1 VTLASTDIASGVEQ
15 LLVRVD
21 TAAGPGTWAP
31 YTGTLTVTDPSTVR
45 YRAVDH
51 AGNDEPEHAL
61 VLAVDSRAPAIT
73 LDEPA
78 AGGIVSGDAYIRST
92 ASDDQGVARVRFYVD
107 GVQLGSRTV
116 TPHRWKWDTRTTG
129 DGPHTVRV
137 QAEDAAGNTSSS
149 QAITVTVLN
158 AAPMV
163 TVSID
168 APLPGAVVS
177 GNAVYI
183 TTTPVATL
191 GVARVRFYLDGV
203 QLGSRIAAPWRWKW
217 DTRSASN
224 GAHELRAVAE
234 DGLGRSGPSTTVPV
248 TVSNP

>member
-1 VTLASTDIASGVEQ
+1 M
-15 LLVRVD
+15 
-21 TAAGPGTWAP
+21 
-31 YTGTLTVTDPSTVR
+31 
-45 YRAVDH
+45 
-51 AGNDEPEHAL
+51 
-61 VLAVDSRAPAIT
+61 
-73 LDEPA
+73 
-78 AGGIVSGDAYIRST
+78 
-92 ASDDQGVARVRFYVD
+92 RFYLD

-116 TPHRWKWDTRTTG
+116 TPHRWKWDTRTTA

-137 QAEDAAGNTSSS
+137 QAEDAAGNTTSS
-149 QAITVTVLN
+149 QTITVTVLN

-191 GVARVRFYLDGV
+191 GVSRVRFYLDGV
-203 QLGSRIAAPWRWKW
+203 QLGSRIVAPWRWKW
-217 DTRSASN
+217 DTRTASN
-224 GAHELRAVAE
+224 GTHELRAVAE